1 MKTRKKK
8 KIVYGKQSGNNS
20 TIKSRTNLVKKIDKK
35 KVQLNCERKRKEIQK
50 YSFYFRFL
58 AKIWTRNKMYNLNKI
73 IVNLNI

>member
-35 KVQLNCERKRKEIQK
+35 KVQLNCERKKKRNTEI
-50 YSFYFRFL
+50 
-58 AKIWTRNKMYNLNKI
+58 
-73 IVNLNI
+73 